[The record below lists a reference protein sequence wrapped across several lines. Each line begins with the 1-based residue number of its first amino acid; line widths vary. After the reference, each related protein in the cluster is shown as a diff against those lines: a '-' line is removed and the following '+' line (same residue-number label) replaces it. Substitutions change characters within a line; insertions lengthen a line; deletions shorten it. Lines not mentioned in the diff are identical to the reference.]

1 MRREQ
6 TLKVCANHLI
16 IASITIEKMKGNTCY
31 IFGMLALVRIFQ
43 QDFLQLCIIH
53 SVLHII
59 LKYIF
64 ITFVVAFAILE
75 RFGKALSSM
84 ATV

>member
-31 IFGMLALVRIFQ
+31 IFGMLALVRKFQ
-43 QDFLQLCIIH
+43 QDFLQLRKIFTKILISAWFLIIIH
-53 SVLHII
+53 TLLFHTLLSIPHPE
-59 LKYIF
+59 IF
-64 ITFVVAFAILE
+64 D
-75 RFGKALSSM
+75 
-84 ATV
+84 